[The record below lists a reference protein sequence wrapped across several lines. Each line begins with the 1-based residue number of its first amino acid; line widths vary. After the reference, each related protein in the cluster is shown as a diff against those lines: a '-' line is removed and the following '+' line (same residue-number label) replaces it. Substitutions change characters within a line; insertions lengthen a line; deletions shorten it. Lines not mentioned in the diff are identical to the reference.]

1 MNDKFLDVIQFN
13 LLANDYTTL
22 QDVGDL
28 VEKYFESNNSPRIM
42 NERKK
47 AIFEGLNEIDIILPE
62 VSENK
67 WIVY

>member
-1 MNDKFLDVIQFN
+1 LNEKFLDVIQFN
-13 LLANDYTTL
+13 LLANDYTIL

-28 VEKYFESNNSPRIM
+28 VEKYFKSNNSPRIM

-62 VSENK
+62 VSEDK

>member
-28 VEKYFESNNSPRIM
+28 VEKYFESNNSLRIM

>member
-1 MNDKFLDVIQFN
+1 M
-13 LLANDYTTL
+13 
-22 QDVGDL
+22 
-28 VEKYFESNNSPRIM
+28 EKYFESNNSSRIM

-62 VSENK
+62 VSEDK